1 MNQKLNKEFYIS
13 TGFAVFVF
21 VLTFLFFREYVFQSY
36 LTFSSFFSSI
46 IGALI
51 SLILT
56 WLLKNKSVFYKVVVI
71 VIYLICIALFSYNSK
86 NISSIKNNI
95 AISAN
100 INSLKG
106 NWIASENNL
115 ILRLNISDKEI
126 KMNFHP
132 NNKQLVFDYEVNE
145 QVIDLFNDEDI
156 SNFQWKIL
164 KHTND
169 SLVVMEK
176 NQILKFKKEK

>member
-100 INSLKG
+100 INSLPPP
-106 NWIASENNL
+106 N
-115 ILRLNISDKEI
+115 SDPAI
-126 KMNFHP
+126 NFP
-132 NNKQLVFDYEVNE
+132 FSACE
-145 QVIDLFNDEDI
+145 
-156 SNFQWKIL
+156 
-164 KHTND
+164 
-169 SLVVMEK
+169 
-176 NQILKFKKEK
+176 